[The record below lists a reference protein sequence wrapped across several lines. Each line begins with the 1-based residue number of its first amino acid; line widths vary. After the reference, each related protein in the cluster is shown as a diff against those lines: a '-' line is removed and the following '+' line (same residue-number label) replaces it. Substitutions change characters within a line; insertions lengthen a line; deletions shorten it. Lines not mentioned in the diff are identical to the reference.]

1 MFSNGDCCDNLVIM
15 MMVSSKVNFYFM
27 VKIEVKKNNMV
38 IDRIIIFYIL
48 VMVRCFYNNI

>member
-48 VMVRCFYNNI
+48 VMVRCFYIYI

>member
-15 MMVSSKVNFYFM
+15 MMVSSKVNFYLM

-48 VMVRCFYNNI
+48 VMVRCFYIYI